1 MSMAEILVPTMTA
14 SERLLAQGVV
24 LSHSVRRT
32 LLGLQSQ
39 PLQPIV
45 MAAWQ
50 EWPVH
55 VPAFTLPHRHQHN
68 LWPPVRCRD
77 LYLRI
82 PND

>member
-1 MSMAEILVPTMTA
+1 MPEILVPTITA

-45 MAAWQ
+45 MAARQ
-50 EWPVH
+50 EWPVP
-55 VPAFTLPHRHQHN
+55 VPAFTLPHRHQHH
-68 LWPPVRCRD
+68 LWLLVRCRD
-77 LYLRI
+77 LYLHI